1 MISFKMLVKSF
12 ILSYVYASE
21 ESVMVG
27 GQRDNNNCLT
37 GAGYTWCEDTQLCIR
52 HWEVP
57 CADNYDD
64 CNDCL
69 MKQNDGLNI
78 ACPKKCMDT
87 DNCTLD
93 GYIWCSTMNSC
104 INPNKIS
111 CDSEETISEVESK
124 VDLDTNFECPWL
136 TCMMYC
142 KNGYDQDENGC
153 DTCSCSNDQVN
164 ILGDTF
170 NSDPPRCSMLQNA
183 VMSQCNSNCQ
193 YCNMENTGIVL
204 GECITNEGLRA
215 VDNLCNR
222 GNILSCP
229 IPYLDCN
236 SEYVCPK
243 VTEVTQCSD
252 GGISGYT
259 TYQLSLVIKNPNV
272 KNIYAM
278 YGDDTP
284 VDNTMEIPPAYQGSR
299 IFNNN
304 IGGIAPEIIAI
315 NHDAMYDSWLTI
327 GLTNGDPLNKIASV
341 GIDFNSW
348 TEDNPIHTTDGA
360 IFITNP
366 DEIVIAGS
374 EYIMAQITIP
384 TGVTENVI
392 INVQGRLDNLESW
405 NEYQIEFDLE
415 SPRVVNPNII
425 PMNCISW
432 YDGCNTCQV
441 RNGQMGRC
449 TRLMCFREDNPYCLE
464 FSSGH

>member
-1 MISFKMLVKSF
+1 MKM
-12 ILSYVYASE
+12 
-21 ESVMVG
+21 
-27 GQRDNNNCLT
+27 D
-37 GAGYTWCEDTQLCIR
+37 
-52 HWEVP
+52 
-57 CADNYDD
+57 
-64 CNDCL
+64 
-69 MKQNDGLNI
+69 
-78 ACPKKCMDT
+78 
-87 DNCTLD
+87 
-93 GYIWCSTMNSC
+93 
-104 INPNKIS
+104 
-111 CDSEETISEVESK
+111 
-124 VDLDTNFECPWL
+124 
-136 TCMMYC
+136 
-142 KNGYDQDENGC
+142 
-153 DTCSCSNDQVN
+153 
-164 ILGDTF
+164 LGDTF

-183 VMSQCNSNCQ
+183 VMAQCNSNCQ

-215 VDNLCNR
+215 VDNLCNL
-222 GNILSCP
+222 GNIPSCP

-243 VTEVTQCSD
+243 VTEVTQCSG

-272 KNIYAM
+272 KYIYAM

-366 DEIVIAGS
+366 DEILIAGS

-384 TGVTENVI
+384 TGVTEKVI

>member
-1 MISFKMLVKSF
+1 MISFKMLVKSL

-37 GAGYTWCEDTQLCIR
+37 GAGYTWCEDAQLCIR

-69 MKQNDGLNI
+69 MKQDNGLNL
-78 ACPKKCMDT
+78 ACPEKCMDT

-111 CDSEETISEVESK
+111 CDSEEIISENE
-124 VDLDTNFECPWL
+124 
-136 TCMMYC
+136 
-142 KNGYDQDENGC
+142 
-153 DTCSCSNDQVN
+153 QVN

-170 NSDPPRCSMLQNA
+170 SDPPRCSMLQNA

-193 YCNMENTGIVL
+193 YCNMENTEIVL

-243 VTEVTQCSD
+243 VTEVTQCSG

-284 VDNTMEIPPAYQGSR
+284 VDNIMKIPPAYQGSR

-384 TGVTENVI
+384 TGVTEKVI

-432 YDGCNTCQV
+432 YDGCNTCRV